1 LSIVYQCVSARLQYM
16 RARGEICGLGE
27 GKSEVGVVIVVGRLY
42 LDLERSISSTPT
54 LFVRASR
61 YSHYSRDS
69 QSMGRH
75 LAEGMG
81 I

>member
-1 LSIVYQCVSARLQYM
+1 M
-16 RARGEICGLGE
+16 
-27 GKSEVGVVIVVGRLY
+27 SEVGVVIVVVVGRLY
-42 LDLERSISSTPT
+42 LDLKRSVSSTPT